1 MQSVLS
7 LPERNRSIPN
17 CSRKRA
23 KMEAAAKI
31 SASNQGLA
39 ADGSPGQESGAASN
53 RLPQV
58 LDLTQAQNLR
68 DSMAARLSEGPL
80 VLDASA
86 VERMSTPCAQV
97 LLAAGRAADLAGSPF
112 HIINVSD
119 VFRTALADLGLQAE
133 FKNWMV

>member
-1 MQSVLS
+1 LS
-7 LPERNRSIPN
+7 
-17 CSRKRA
+17 RA
-23 KMEAAAKI
+23 QPLDTEFLQKVRHMEAATEI
-31 SASNQGLA
+31 SASNYGLG
-39 ADGSPGQESGAASN
+39 ADVASGQESGSELN

-68 DSMAARLSEGPL
+68 DTIAARLGDGPL

-86 VERMSTPCAQV
+86 VERMSTPCTQV

-112 HIINVSD
+112 QIINVSD